1 VHDSDFSGSHSIA
14 VAVNFGGELVLLW
27 NDGEREGREGR
38 ELALR
43 KRLWVNSSGIHEK
56 AAERDALRA
65 SDVMSELKLRP
76 PNPYEEKC
84 GRARDP
90 GNFKTR
96 TLQKPKSAA
105 PAKDKRSLRCVE
117 GLATRPGK
125 IDGDVNVLQI
135 ILKSR

>member
-43 KRLWVNSSGIHEK
+43 KRLWVNPSGIHEK

-76 PNPYEEKC
+76 PNPYGEKC

-90 GNFKTR
+90 GE
-96 TLQKPKSAA
+96 LQKPHPSQNEECGTR
-105 PAKDKRSLRCVE
+105 KR
-117 GLATRPGK
+117 
-125 IDGDVNVLQI
+125 
-135 ILKSR
+135 